1 MEDVDLELDGG
12 DGEELEFDG
21 GDDSGE
27 EAIREEEEEEETSE
41 IKTLCLLSVNH

>member
-1 MEDVDLELDGG
+1 MEDVELELDGG

-27 EAIREEEEEEETSE
+27 EAIREEETSE